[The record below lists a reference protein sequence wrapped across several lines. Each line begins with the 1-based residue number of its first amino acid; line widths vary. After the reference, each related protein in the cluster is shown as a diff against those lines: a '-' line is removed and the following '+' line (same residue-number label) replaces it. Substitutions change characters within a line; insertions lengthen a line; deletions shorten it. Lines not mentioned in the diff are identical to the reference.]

1 MRRAP
6 LAIVSPLASLAAAFT
21 VLYAWA
27 ILGERPARGVLIGG
41 ALVSAGVV
49 VLAL

>member
-1 MRRAP
+1 
-6 LAIVSPLASLAAAFT
+6 

-27 ILGERPARGVLIGG
+27 ILRERPARGVLLGA
-41 ALVSAGVV
+41 ALVSIGVV

>member
-1 MRRAP
+1 MQRAP
-6 LAIVSPLASLAAAFT
+6 LAIVSPLASLASTLT

-27 ILGERPARGVLIGG
+27 ILRERPAAGVLIGA
-41 ALVSAGVV
+41 ALVSVGVV

>member
-21 VLYAWA
+21 VLYAWV
-27 ILGERPARGVLIGG
+27 ILRERPARGVLIGA